1 MAPMRKIVLSCAS
14 RRSQS
19 CWLPSHSCQS
29 DLHPTEHVLS
39 VPAWGWTKTELAQGS
54 TSVSACCHCSQRQSA
69 AVDDFSA
76 HLQPKMAGSIEVRA
90 PKSEKRKKKRWKLE
104 KKDNRIRRV
113 SSNEHNGI
121 QSYSGTRAGNVLHMS
136 PSSICSRPATEQ
148 AHIAAETAS
157 LGILSHQQ
165 GHTQHNPLPLS
176 FKLPKQAFPPLEAC
190 ISSKTSPNQKLFW
203 KSDTNIYNLHQSPAS
218 VATALERDCCPF
230 PHLYSKVCESCTQ
243 IMRKAWE
250 RSRFRVST
258 TLPMQSF
265 LRPERVWASRPFVPL
280 CKTAIN
286 GCC

>member
-1 MAPMRKIVLSCAS
+1 MLVEEASPAGFHHIPAS
-14 RRSQS
+14 RTCIPLSTFFLYQREGEQKLSLHKGQQVSQLAATVPKDS
-19 CWLPSHSCQS
+19 LPQS
-29 DLHPTEHVLS
+29 MISLRTFNRKWQAQS
-39 VPAWGWTKTELAQGS
+39 RCVPQN
-54 TSVSACCHCSQRQSA
+54 Q
-69 AVDDFSA
+69 
-76 HLQPKMAGSIEVRA
+76 
-90 PKSEKRKKKRWKLE
+90 KKERRWKLE

-243 IMRKAWE
+243 IMRKA
-250 RSRFRVST
+250 
-258 TLPMQSF
+258 
-265 LRPERVWASRPFVPL
+265 
-280 CKTAIN
+280 
-286 GCC
+286 